1 MLDCDV
7 HRQIIASLYLIFAV
21 CCVQCISFIII
32 CLVVYF
38 IVVLPMN
45 ALMTKFFVGT
55 LPPDSLRACLCLA
68 MEPLR

>member
-1 MLDCDV
+1 MPDCDV
-7 HRQIIASLYLIFAV
+7 HRQIVASLYLIFAV

>member
-1 MLDCDV
+1 M
-7 HRQIIASLYLIFAV
+7 HRRLAASLHLICAV

-45 ALMTKFFVGT
+45 ALMTKFFVSSV
-55 LPPDSLRACLCLA
+55 PPDSLRS
-68 MEPLR
+68 

>member
-1 MLDCDV
+1 MHTLV
-7 HRQIIASLYLIFAV
+7 ASLHLICAV

-45 ALMTKFFVGT
+45 ALMTKFFVST
-55 LPPDSLRACLCLA
+55 VPPDPLRAYIGLA
-68 MEPLR
+68 LEPLS

>member
-1 MLDCDV
+1 M